1 MPYRFFTLLLLTS
14 LSLAGCQ
21 ASYEDVN
28 NNENDSVEM
37 DDLTQDSGTNSDS
50 NSDTESNVGSDKNT
64 DTGSNTNSDTAND
77 SDTNTNTETDSET
90 EIETET
96 ETETETE
103 SDSED
108 NKDSTNANTKPQVA
122 ANLTLP
128 NPGTQLSSSVIFK
141 TDSNLI
147 QWLYVGSVEGGKDI
161 FNGEFN
167 GETSLDNVPQ
177 NGQTVFVTLWST
189 VNGAWQK
196 KIYEFISVKHIPDTD
211 TDADS
216 DTSTQPKKNK
226 VLIVGMDGVQFEKI
240 ALASTPKLDAL
251 TITRAY
257 AGGIPNTATQQQTYS
272 GPGWSSLLTGVWD
285 DQHQIISNGSGQAE
299 YPSVFERLE
308 KATTPLYSAS
318 IWNWPNPNNN
328 YFASDKVLMDVH
340 MQNLNDAQV
349 ITEAKDLILNQGFDV
364 VFAGLDEADHV
375 GHSEGFSDN
384 YLNTI
389 SLLDQQLGELMNAV
403 KVREVQFNEDWLVL
417 VVTDHG
423 RAGYGSSHGGQ
434 SEQERTVFIAS
445 NKNIKRSCT
454 PDQDLLDCPS
464 QVDVTPTVL
473 AHMGIDIQASWNLQG
488 HSLFG
493 QNMAE
498 DDDKV
503 SDNNSSDQQHQHSEN
518 SDVANYRHW
527 AIGGPSS
534 IIIPNSGINGL
545 TQLDGK
551 NVAQLRAV
559 VSPGSYSEM
568 SVPLNPYTSNDPF
581 NDPALDLSNT
591 QSTFVTVTYQSN
603 HDAILQLRQSGV
615 HGGSHNQASLPASPN
630 GFSTLTLSL
639 SHGFKWLGHSP
650 STLDL
655 SKLGK
660 FNFAFLSQNNNDG
673 YAQIIV
679 SGLEIENYQPQN

>member
-1 MPYRFFTLLLLTS
+1 MPYRFIALLFLSS

-21 ASYEDVN
+21 ASYEEVGDN
-28 NNENDSVEM
+28 KNDSIEM
-37 DDLTQDSGTNSDS
+37 DDGSGDNGTHSDSNNNTESNTGSGENTGTGANTDS
-50 NSDTESNVGSDKNT
+50 NSDSATDSNTNT
-64 DTGSNTNSDTAND
+64 DTH
-77 SDTNTNTETDSET
+77 
-90 EIETET
+90 
-96 ETETETE
+96 
-103 SDSED
+103 
-108 NKDSTNANTKPQVA
+108 PQVA

-128 NPGTQLSSSVIFK
+128 TPGTQLSSSVTFK
-141 TDSNLI
+141 TDSALV
-147 QWLYVGSVEGGKDI
+147 QWLYVGSMEDGKDI
-161 FNGEFN
+161 FNGELN
-167 GETSLDNVPQ
+167 GETSLANVPQ
-177 NGQTVFVTLWST
+177 NGKTVFVTLWST
-189 VNGAWQK
+189 VDGTWK
-196 KIYEFISVKHIPDTD
+196 KNKYEFISLKQTIDTD
-211 TDADS
+211 TEADS
-216 DTSTQPKKNK
+216 DTGIQPKNK

-240 ALASTPKLDAL
+240 ALASTPNLDTL

-257 AGGIPNTATQQQTYS
+257 AGGIPNTTTQQQTYS

-308 KATTPLYSAS
+308 KGTTPLYSAS

-328 YFASDKVLMDVH
+328 YFASDKSLVDVH
-340 MQNLNDAQV
+340 MQNLNDSQV
-349 ITEAKDLILNQGFDV
+349 ISEARDLILNQGFDV

-389 SLLDQQLGELMNAV
+389 SLLDQQLGELMHAV
-403 KVREVQFNEDWLVL
+403 KAREAQFNEDWLVL

-445 NKNIKRSCT
+445 NKNLKNICT

-473 AHMGIDIQASWNLQG
+473 AHMGIDIQTNWNMQG
-488 HSLFG
+488 HSLFKQYLSG
-493 QNMAE
+493 S
-498 DDDKV
+498 DDQ
-503 SDNNSSDQQHQHSEN
+503 SSDHDSSNQQNQHSEN

-527 AIGGPSS
+527 ASGGPSQ

-545 TQLDGK
+545 TQLNGK

-559 VSPGSYSEM
+559 VNPGSYTEM
-568 SVPLNPYTSNDPF
+568 SVPLNPYISNDPF
-581 NDPALDLSNT
+581 SDPALDLSPI
-591 QSTFVTVTYQSN
+591 QSTFVKVTYQSN
-603 HDAILQLRQSGV
+603 HNAILQLRQSGV

-630 GFSTLTLSL
+630 GFTTLTLNL
-639 SHGFKWLGHSP
+639 TQDFKWLGHSS

-655 SKLGK
+655 SNLGK